1 MCFMRNVLL
10 SCVPTAG
17 DYEFL
22 SSFQHRIT
30 PHLRQNRKSNIFP
43 CVYVCGRGG
52 GGQAVFFVFGLGE
65 TRLEQFVCLC
75 CSSWRSMLMAVARC
89 DHNAPRTEKR
99 YVTRRRGNVSLTT
112 GCHGCSSSTKPLI
125 QVPIGALIQA
135 FTGALAGVRWRSS
148 IC

>member
-22 SSFQHRIT
+22 SSFQRRIT

-52 GGQAVFFVFGLGE
+52 RSSCFFCDWFRGDSARTVLW
-65 TRLEQFVCLC
+65 LC